1 MDSSIAQVIVEVIGI
16 LITILVY
23 IVIYSMTWQKISD
36 RISETEKKITEH
48 EKMHLVL
55 DRKIDSVNEVNVR
68 LARIEV
74 DLAWVKQKL
83 SQE

>member
-1 MDSSIAQVIVEVIGI
+1 MDFTTENLPLIIET
-16 LITILVY
+16 LITILTF
-23 IVIYSMTWQKISD
+23 IVGFSMVWQKTKD
-36 RISETEKKITEH
+36 RVSTIEKRLDEHEETHKTLDKKI
-48 EKMHLVL
+48 
-55 DRKIDSVNEVNVR
+55 DAVNEVNVR